1 MRREQR
7 FLNYGFCEH
16 GPDLPPLFHAVVLRE
31 GGDAFMHACHVAD
44 EMGAGTFVHV
54 GAFGRAD
61 FAVVLEPEEPLV
73 ASRRLVYVGMLA
85 LADALAALAPPEK
98 PIAVRWPDAVHVD
111 GGLVGGGRLGWPA
124 GSDEGAVP
132 RWLVFGAMIR
142 LAFPRDVEPG
152 LHRDSTALEEEGF
165 ADTSAARLAE
175 SFARHFM
182 IAADAWKEENGFARV
197 AKDYIARLEREAGI
211 SRTLAANGDL
221 LLRRGTMSAWRCSL
235 AAVLAQQPSWLS
247 SETGEPRL

>member
-16 GPDLPPLFHAVVLRE
+16 GLDLPPLFRAIVLRE

-73 ASRRLVYVGMLA
+73 ASRRVVYAGMLA
-85 LADALAALAPPEK
+85 LADALSALAPPEK
-98 PIAVRWPDAVHVD
+98 PIAVRWPGAIHVD

-152 LHRDSTALEEEGF
+152 LHPDSTALEEEGF

-182 IAADAWKEENGFARV
+182 IGADAWQEDGFASV

-211 SRTLAANGDL
+211 SPTLAANGDL
-221 LLRRGTMSAWRCSL
+221 LLRRGTMPVRQCSL
-235 AAVLAQQPSWLS
+235 AAALAQPSWLS

>member
-7 FLNYGFCEH
+7 FLDYGSCEH
-16 GPDLPPLFHAVVLRE
+16 DLDLPPLFRAVVLRE
-31 GGDAFMHACHVAD
+31 GGDAFMHACRVAD

-73 ASRRLVYVGMLA
+73 ASRRVVYAGMLA

-124 GSDEGAVP
+124 GSDEDAVP

-152 LHRDSTALEEEGF
+152 LHPDSTALEEEGF
-165 ADTSAARLAE
+165 AGASAACLAG

-182 IAADAWKEENGFARV
+182 IAADTWKEENGFASV

-211 SRTLAANGDL
+211 SLTLATNGDL
-221 LLRRGTMSAWRCSL
+221 LLRRGAAPVGHRNLVAAL
-235 AAVLAQQPSWLS
+235 AQPSWLS